1 MEYEK
6 KKRRLMTSDKF
17 GKIVSI
23 YLNKNYNN
31 YKAKRESESGS
42 VMSDSLQ
49 LHIQSMEFSRPE
61 YWSG

>member
-1 MEYEK
+1 
-6 KKRRLMTSDKF
+6 MTSDKF